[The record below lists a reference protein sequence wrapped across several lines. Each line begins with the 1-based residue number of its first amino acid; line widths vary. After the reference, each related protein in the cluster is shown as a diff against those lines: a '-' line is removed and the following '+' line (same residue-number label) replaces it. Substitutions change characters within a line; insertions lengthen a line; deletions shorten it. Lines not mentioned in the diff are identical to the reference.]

1 MQLLRL
7 APVCCFLL
15 LIVGCQ
21 NNSHYQAFK
30 KNYDIVFNQPAPV
43 ELTWEDIASRKSDL
57 LRVRFEGGD
66 PVYLAL
72 TFAEHGLL
80 KYRSSDPAVLVFKQ
94 GRLLRTAGLKHDLLF
109 SHIEADPLSSVNR
122 DSFSAVGYL
131 EQDWTAMAGY
141 KFVLHL
147 NEVGQESFSVLG
159 KTVDAIKYSETLH
172 LEDKV
177 VGENLYWFS
186 ADGVLL
192 KSIQQLQ
199 SDRRQIEIFWLSDIY
214 RHVG

>member
-1 MQLLRL
+1 MQLLRKAL
-7 APVCCFLL
+7 VCCSLL
-15 LIVGCQ
+15 LVVGCQ

-30 KNYDIVFNQPAPV
+30 KNYDIVFNQPALV
-43 ELTWEDIASRKSDL
+43 ELTWEEIASRKSDL
-57 LRVRFEGGD
+57 LRVRYESGD

-72 TFAEHGLL
+72 TFAENGLL
-80 KYRSSDPAVLVFKQ
+80 KFRSSDPAVLVFKH
-94 GRLLRTAGLKHDLLF
+94 GRLLRTSGLKQDLLF
-109 SHIEADPLSSVNR
+109 SGIAMDPLSSIH
-122 DSFSAVGYL
+122 SGSAAVGYL

-147 NEVGQESFSVLG
+147 NKVGQESFSVLG
-159 KTVDAIKYSETLH
+159 KTVEAIKYSETLH
-172 LEDKV
+172 LEDKL

-199 SDRRQIEIFWLSDIY
+199 SERRQIEIFWLSDIY